1 MAKHK
6 TPDYTRKAIDKY
18 HDKFERFT
26 ISLPIGSKQWIADNA
41 GMSLNAYFNM
51 LFEQDRRE
59 HETRNE
65 GSANIDNCTEQM

>member
-1 MAKHK
+1 MAKKK
-6 TPDYTRKAIDKY
+6 TPEYTRKAINKY

-59 HETRNE
+59 RDQSRRECEH
-65 GSANIDNCTEQM
+65 

>member
-1 MAKHK
+1 MAKKK
-6 TPDYTRKAIDKY
+6 TPEYTRKAINKY

-41 GMSLNAYFNM
+41 GQSLNAYFNM

-59 HETRNE
+59 RETRNE